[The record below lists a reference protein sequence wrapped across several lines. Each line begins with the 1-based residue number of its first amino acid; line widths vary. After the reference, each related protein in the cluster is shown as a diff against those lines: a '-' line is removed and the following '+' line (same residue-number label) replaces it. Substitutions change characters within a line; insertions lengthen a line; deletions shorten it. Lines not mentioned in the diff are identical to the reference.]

1 MCIRDSPYMHTR
13 MHHNHMLEH
22 RQVQTFPCPPPEPD
36 IGSGSSC
43 LTGHR
48 DQYFMRFRRV
58 MKLCKRLGGWVS
70 GTDATSNHGRHGA
83 ACSNISKPTPRGKP
97 RASHRALWHPR
108 CRRTL
113 RQTWASR
120 LDTIKGGAGRDGL
133 EWSIFMLVGHKD
145 MGSQ

>member
-1 MCIRDSPYMHTR
+1 MHIRACLLAYRHARVHPYMHTR

-83 ACSNISKPTPRGKP
+83 ACSNISKPTPRGKTKGVTQSSLAP
-97 RASHRALWHPR
+97 TMPPDFETDLGKQIGHHQGGG
-108 CRRTL
+108 RT
-113 RQTWASR
+113 
-120 LDTIKGGAGRDGL
+120 
-133 EWSIFMLVGHKD
+133 
-145 MGSQ
+145 